1 MGIVRNLS
9 CKILAGTGPILW
21 TSTRSQGMTWSIG
34 ARHTAHSLL
43 VFQTLAYIY
52 GARLAKPRYQV
63 EFKISQLSAFPWLT
77 EN

>member
-1 MGIVRNLS
+1 
-9 CKILAGTGPILW
+9 
-21 TSTRSQGMTWSIG
+21 MTWSIG

>member
-1 MGIVRNLS
+1 MDKNKGPGYDVVHRGMS
-9 CKILAGTGPILW
+9 HGTQPTGVPDA
-21 TSTRSQGMTWSIG
+21 SI
-34 ARHTAHSLL
+34 
-43 VFQTLAYIY
+43 YIY